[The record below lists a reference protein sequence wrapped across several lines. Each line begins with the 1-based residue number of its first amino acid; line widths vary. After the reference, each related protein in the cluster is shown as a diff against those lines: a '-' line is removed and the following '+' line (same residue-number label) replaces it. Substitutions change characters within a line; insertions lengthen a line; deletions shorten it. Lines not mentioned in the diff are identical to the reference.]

1 MGVAFQSTTMSLP
14 DAPGPA
20 GSANDVKDGKEL
32 SAGKHNWLVFI
43 VGVAI
48 SIVCLW
54 LALRGTNFDQI
65 GQTLAQAQLWYG
77 LPLLFFYMLFYW
89 IKAIRWR
96 MMLQPMRRTHA
107 RELFTP
113 MMMGFFANNILPA
126 HLGEFVRMY
135 LGAKMLRLD
144 HAQVLAT
151 IILERIFDFLAVV
164 LFLGVALILGGQ
176 VSDQLANIGYG
187 VALTGLGLLLATVM
201 FVTSTGPFLA
211 LIRKA
216 TFFLP
221 NNIQHKILHH
231 LEISAMGFTS
241 IKRPRL
247 LAGIIV
253 TSLLQWLLIGACI
266 YCGLLSVGIEAPASA
281 SFVVLAA
288 TVFAVTLPAAP
299 GFFGSMQLAFTLSLL
314 PYGIGEG
321 QAFAASVVFHAVT
334 YLSVTLLGIYLLR
347 HLGYKLGELRQQVES
362 AEVGVEVLDTATSV
376 HPRD

>member
-1 MGVAFQSTTMSLP
+1 MSLS
-14 DAPGPA
+14 DAPGPVGQA
-20 GSANDVKDGKEL
+20 SGVKEGKAL
-32 SAGKHNWLVFI
+32 PAGKHNWLVFI
-43 VGVAI
+43 AGVAI

-54 LALRGTNFDQI
+54 LALRGTNFDQV

-77 LPLLFFYMLFYW
+77 LPLLLCYMLFYW

-96 MMLQPMRRTHA
+96 MMLKPIRRIHT

-135 LGAKMLRLD
+135 LGAKMLSLG
-144 HAQVLAT
+144 HTQVLAT

-187 VALTGLGLLLATVM
+187 VALTGLGLLLITVVFATYTRAFLGVM
-201 FVTSTGPFLA
+201 
-211 LIRKA
+211 RKA

-221 NNIQHKILHH
+221 DNIQHKILHH
-231 LEISAMGFTS
+231 LEISAMGFDS

-247 LAGIIV
+247 LAGIIA

-281 SFVVLAA
+281 AFVVLAA

-299 GFFGSMQLAFTLSLL
+299 GFFGTMQLAFTLSLL
-314 PYGIGEG
+314 PYGIEEG
-321 QAFAASVVFHAVT
+321 QAFAASVVFHAIT

-347 HLGYKLGELRQQVES
+347 HLGYRLGDLRQQGES
-362 AEVGVEVLDTATSV
+362 AEEEVEALDTATSAP
-376 HPRD
+376 PRDGL